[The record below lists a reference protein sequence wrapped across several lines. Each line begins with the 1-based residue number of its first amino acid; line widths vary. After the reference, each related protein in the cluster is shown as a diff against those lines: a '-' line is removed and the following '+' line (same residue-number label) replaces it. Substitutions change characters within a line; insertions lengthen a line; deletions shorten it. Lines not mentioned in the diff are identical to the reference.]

1 MYDKYFSQDEIKQLP
16 LYNAADAVKAEWTA
30 LVESVRALMESA
42 AGPPPP
48 TGIGTRK
55 PVDDDGGARYRR
67 QRRAVR
73 QTEHDARAGTANAG
87 QDRHHTRWLS
97 V

>member
-42 AGPPPP
+42 AGPPPH
-48 TGIGTRK
+48 RH
-55 PVDDDGGARYRR
+55 RHS
-67 QRRAVR
+67 
-73 QTEHDARAGTANAG
+73 QTSG
-87 QDRHHTRWLS
+87 
-97 V
+97 